1 MVERFLE
8 QQSAMC
14 AVLANNRKAWH
25 LMPQDRDISIVETV
39 EQILRP
45 LSQYTD
51 APSGEKSVTVSCV
64 QPILWKIFGVLAI
77 DSTDSSLAEQM
88 KQLIADNLRKRYV

>member
-14 AVLANNRKAWH
+14 AVLANDRKAWH
-25 LMPQDRDISIVETV
+25 LMPQDCDISIVETV
-39 EQILRP
+39 EQVLRP

-51 APSGEKSVTVSCV
+51 ALSSEKRVTVSCV

-77 DSTDSSLAEQM
+77 DSTNEALDC
-88 KQLIADNLRKRYV
+88 